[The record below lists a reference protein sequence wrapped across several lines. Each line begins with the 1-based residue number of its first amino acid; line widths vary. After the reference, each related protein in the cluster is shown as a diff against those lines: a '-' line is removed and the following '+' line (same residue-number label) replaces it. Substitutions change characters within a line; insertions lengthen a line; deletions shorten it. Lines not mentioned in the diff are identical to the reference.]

1 MGEKRGNLNAHRDT
15 RRAGDASPA
24 SHVGRDCG
32 DCRRTLRSARAF
44 GDNLYGLTG
53 RDGGFCG
60 MTDSENEEL
69 RTPTLD
75 CERDLADLVADFL
88 VRGMGMRLDIP

>member
-1 MGEKRGNLNAHRDT
+1 
-15 RRAGDASPA
+15 
-24 SHVGRDCG
+24 
-32 DCRRTLRSARAF
+32 
-44 GDNLYGLTG
+44 
-53 RDGGFCG
+53 